1 VTPWRRL
8 RQARHLRP
16 LKDLG
21 AGNLDPL
28 AGGPRGH
35 GVTRRAMNGTSPP
48 DFAAALSLRQ
58 AGQELQLHHRNRLN
72 DRLVDLMESG
82 A

>member
-1 VTPWRRL
+1 MDFPTDRLAGRRHEASDPGRPVTPWRRL

-48 DFAAALSLRQ
+48 DFAAALSL
-58 AGQELQLHHRNRLN
+58 
-72 DRLVDLMESG
+72 
-82 A
+82 